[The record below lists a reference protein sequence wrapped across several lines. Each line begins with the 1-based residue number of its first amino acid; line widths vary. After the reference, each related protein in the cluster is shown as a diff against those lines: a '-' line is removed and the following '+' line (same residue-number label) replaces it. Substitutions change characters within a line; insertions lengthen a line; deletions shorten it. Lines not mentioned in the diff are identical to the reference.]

1 MSLAYAPETRAVGS
15 FDGTTIA
22 AYHWPAEE
30 GNDATPMLVVNA
42 IGPDLS
48 AWRHVLA
55 ASVRA
60 RPMYA
65 WDYRGLHASGDPIS
79 ERLDAAAHS
88 EDAVAVLDAA
98 GVDRFV
104 VAGWSTG
111 TRVAVELA
119 RAHPERVRALVL
131 VCGGFGSGL
140 LGILRHLEVARL
152 FPLGAAIGKHFASAL
167 EGPLRA
173 FVSRPEIAGVVR
185 QSGVI
190 GPTADV
196 DSIVEVLQSFAA
208 SDLRRL
214 LTIYERVVGDADPR
228 VLSDVQAPALLIAGG
243 RDRFAT
249 RRMVEDIHR
258 RLPNA
263 DMVVYE
269 KASHFLPLEYPDRL
283 AEDIEGWFSHL

>member
-1 MSLAYAPETRAVGS
+1 MSLAYSPETSLVES
-15 FDGTTIA
+15 FDGTAIA
-22 AYHWPAEE
+22 AHHWPGGEAI
-30 GNDATPMLVVNA
+30 PMLVVNA

-55 ASVRA
+55 SSPRTRA
-60 RPMYA
+60 AYA
-65 WDYRGLHASGDPIS
+65 WDYRGLHASGEPIS
-79 ERLDAAAHS
+79 ERLDAAAHC
-88 EDAVAVLDAA
+88 EDALAVLDAA
-98 GVDRFV
+98 GVERFV

-111 TRVAVELA
+111 TRVAVEVA
-119 RAHPERVRALVL
+119 RSHPERVRGIAL

-140 LGILRHLEVARL
+140 LGIVRHLEIARL
-152 FPLGAAIGKHFASAL
+152 FPLGAAIGKHFASSL

-190 GPTADV
+190 GPAADV
-196 DSIVEVLQSFAA
+196 DSIVELLQSFAA

-228 VLSDVQAPALLIAGG
+228 VLAEVQAPSLLIAGG

-249 RRMVEDIHR
+249 NRMVEDVRR
-258 RLPNA
+258 RLPEA

-269 KASHFLPLEYPDRL
+269 KASHFLPLEYPGRL
-283 AEDIEGWFSHL
+283 AEDIEGFFSHL